1 VKKMAK
7 GKEILKKNKEEL
19 QDHKWIWEGYHYT
32 MTYNKKEF
40 YVVHES
46 TGRVI
51 TKGKFQE

>member
-1 VKKMAK
+1 MTK

-40 YVVHES
+40 YIIHES
-46 TGRVI
+46 TGKVI
-51 TKGKFQE
+51 TKGKFKE